1 MAGWDFKP
9 RQSDSKS
16 CYSQPLG
23 FVFLPEI
30 VLFVRE
36 KGGVPIFIHY
46 SFCRT
51 CCQRNQIS
59 RFGSHDS
66 WERLLLRRHLSASF
80 SSSLPIWRMT
90 ADTSSYRLDD
100 RNEQSKLQTWDSA
113 VLIIIPD
120 WNVAEVQA
128 NSVKEGWASEEKAES
143 TFDPLPERERKTEIM
158 GTTDNC
164 LFLSSTTS
172 K

>member
-36 KGGVPIFIHY
+36 QGGVPIFIHY

-66 WERLLLRRHLSASF
+66 WERLLLRRHLPASF

-90 ADTSSYRLDD
+90 ADTSSHRWDD
-100 RNEQSKLQTWDSA
+100 RNERSKLQTWDSA

-120 WNVAEVQA
+120 WKCGRG
-128 NSVKEGWASEEKAES
+128 SGKLGEGGVGLRREGRIHVWPF
-143 TFDPLPERERKTEIM
+143 TGERKKNWNN
-158 GTTDNC
+158 GYHR
-164 LFLSSTTS
+164 
-172 K
+172 